1 LNATTIINAPD
12 YANQVRDLYQ
22 RREMIR
28 TASELIDRAAGDEP
42 LINIVADAEATLHAV
57 TTSAR
62 NERDV
67 ITIGEAAIMAVES
80 ANTAHM
86 RGNSLAGMTTG
97 ISAIDHATGGLSDSD
112 LIILAGRPS
121 MGKTALVSN
130 IGNNISRGYN
140 SGTGEFLEQKRVG
153 MFSLEMSAE
162 QIGVRGLSEVS
173 GISSSAM
180 RTGRF
185 SPDEM
190 RLMMRRRDDMAD
202 VPLFIDQSGGL
213 TIAQLSTRARR
224 MKRKQKIDIL
234 IIDYLQLMGGN
245 GRGGG
250 NRVQEIT
257 EITTGL
263 KSLAKELQ
271 IPIVALSQLS
281 REVEKRADKRPQLSD
296 LRESGSIEQDAD
308 VVMFVYREE
317 YYVERAKPDP
327 TDYQA
332 TQNWKDSMMACQ
344 GRAELIIGKQRH
356 GATGT
361 INLRFDA
368 KTTTFRDGAAS

>member
-1 LNATTIINAPD
+1 
-12 YANQVRDLYQ
+12 
-22 RREMIR
+22 
-28 TASELIDRAAGDEP
+28 
-42 LINIVADAEATLHAV
+42 
-57 TTSAR
+57 
-62 NERDV
+62 V